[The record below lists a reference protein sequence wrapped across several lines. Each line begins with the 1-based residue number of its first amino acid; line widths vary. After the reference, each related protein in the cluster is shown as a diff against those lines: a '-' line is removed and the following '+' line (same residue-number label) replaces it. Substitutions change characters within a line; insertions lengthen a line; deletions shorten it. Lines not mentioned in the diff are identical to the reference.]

1 MPSTHLSAIR
11 RRTLLCTTALTAL
24 GLPSIANAQAQTLR
38 GWGAWKAQFMQADGR
53 VMDTAQQ
60 HISHSEGQ
68 GFAMVLATAANDRA
82 AFDVLWKWT
91 ENNLRSGRDDGLFA
105 WRWEPG
111 KGIIDRNTAADGDI
125 LVAWALARAAKRF
138 KHAPFKEQARY
149 VAGRIREKMVVNGTP
164 WGTVLKPGV
173 TGFDQGRG
181 LTVNLSYW
189 VFPAFDVL
197 NDVDPSPDWQALKTA
212 GLRLLEIA
220 RFGRWELP
228 PDWLL
233 LVNPLEVATVAPPR
247 HGPDAVRIPLYL
259 YWAGLTR
266 SPADKARLEPFFK
279 FWNHFNCASFLPA
292 WTNLQD
298 NSIDS
303 HGAEPGVTA
312 IRTLVQTG
320 KAPAKTSTQQNYYAA
335 TLGMLVEVAALEG
348 GK

>member
-1 MPSTHLSAIR
+1 MC
-11 RRTLLCTTALTAL
+11 RRTLLCAGAITTL
-24 GLPSIANAQAQTLR
+24 GLPQLAHAQSKALR
-38 GWGAWKAQFMQADGR
+38 GWDAWKTQFMQADGR

-82 AFDVLWKWT
+82 AFDVIWKWT
-91 ENNLRSGRDDGLFA
+91 ENNLRSARDDGLFA

-111 KGIIDRNTAADGDI
+111 KGVTDRNTAADGDL
-125 LVAWALARAAKRF
+125 LVAWALARAATRF
-138 KHAPFKEQARY
+138 KHTPFKTQAQY
-149 VAGRIREKMVVNGTP
+149 VASRVREKMVVNGTP

-197 NDVDPSPDWQALKTA
+197 NEVDPHPDWQALKTS

-220 RFGRWELP
+220 RFGRWGLP

-233 LVNPLEVATVAPPR
+233 LVNPLEMATVAPPR
-247 HGPDAVRIPLYL
+247 HGLDAVRIPLYL

-279 FWNHFNCASFLPA
+279 FWNHFNCVSFLPT

-303 HGAEPGVTA
+303 FGAEPGVMA

-320 KAPAKTSTQQNYYAA
+320 KAPAKAPPQQSYYAA

>member
-1 MPSTHLSAIR
+1 MSTSTPIDLHR
-11 RRTLLCTTALTAL
+11 RAWLCTSAMAAI
-24 GLPSIANAQAQTLR
+24 GLPVASHAKPSGLR
-38 GWGAWKAQFMQADGR
+38 GWEAWKTQFMQADGR
-53 VMDTAQQ
+53 VMDTAHQ

-68 GFAMVLATAANDRA
+68 GFGMVLATAAHDRA

-91 ENNLRSGRDDGLFA
+91 ENNLRSARDDGLFA

-111 KGIIDRNTAADGDI
+111 KGVTDRNTAADGDL

-138 KHAPFKEQARY
+138 NHAPFKEQARY
-149 VAGRIREKMVVNGTP
+149 VAGRIREKMVVGGTP

-173 TGFDQGRG
+173 MGFDQGRG

-197 NDVDPSPDWQALKTA
+197 NEVDPHPDWAALRTS

-220 RFGRWELP
+220 RFGRWGLP

-233 LVNPLEVATVAPPR
+233 LVNPLEVSTVAPPR
-247 HGPDAVRIPLYL
+247 HGLDAVRIPLYL
-259 YWAGLTR
+259 HWAGLTR
-266 SPADKARLEPFFK
+266 TPTDKARLEPFFK

-292 WTNLQD
+292 WANLLD

-303 HGAEPGVTA
+303 DGAEPGVAA
-312 IRTLVQTG
+312 IRTLVRTG
-320 KAPAKTSTQQNYYAA
+320 KAPSAAAPKQSYYAA
-335 TLGMLVEVAALEG
+335 TLGLLVEAAALEAG
-348 GK
+348 R